1 MKGGDM
7 MEENKTAKQPERTAV
22 ERAHPLL
29 LIREVLRKLWA
40 VVMVTIIFASCGYV
54 AAAQFYTPQ
63 YQTRTTFVVST
74 RGNSASVYSNLNA
87 ATGMAQSFSQVLG
100 SDVMKKRVAQEL
112 GVEQI
117 DGEITASA
125 ISETNLLEMRVTS
138 DNPRMAYLITRAVI
152 NNYDDLASAVLSNI
166 SLEILQ
172 QPRIPTAP
180 VNASGAQHTAKLAGL
195 AGAALVVILVCVRAY
210 LRDTVKSE
218 DEVEAKLDTRM
229 LAAVRHERKYKTF
242 RAALAHKKTSILIT
256 NPTTGF
262 LFVET
267 FKKLR
272 TRVEYQMRRSRC
284 KVIMVTSVLEDEGKS
299 TVSVNLALA
308 MGRKYKNVLLIDA
321 DMKKPAVHK
330 ILGYQEEKYSTLPEL
345 LEGKVALRD
354 ALLVDP
360 ERHVTTLLGRRG
372 VENATE
378 LSGGTS
384 MRQLIAAARQQ
395 MDIVIIDT
403 PPMAVSPDAECIAD
417 IADAAVLVVRQD
429 QAPVRVI
436 NDMIDVLNH
445 SKAELLGCVLNNFYS
460 ADFTDRFSY
469 GYGGQYGYGG
479 KYGYGKYGYGGK
491 RAAVPEEG
499 EETE

>member
-1 MKGGDM
+1 MNGGDM
-7 MEENKTAKQPERTAV
+7 MEDNKTAKQPELIGV

-40 VVMVTIIFASCGYV
+40 VAMAAVIFASCGYI
-54 AAAQFYTPQ
+54 AASQLYVPQ
-63 YQTRTTFVVST
+63 YQTRTTFVVSA
-74 RGNSASVYSNLNA
+74 RGSSSSVYSNLNA

-112 GVEQI
+112 GVERI
-117 DGEITASA
+117 NGEITASA

-138 DNPRMAYLITRAVI
+138 DDPRIAYLITRAVI
-152 NNYDDLASAVLSNI
+152 NNYGELASAVLSNV

-172 QPRIPTAP
+172 QPSIPTAP
-180 VNASGAQHTAKLAGL
+180 VNTSNAMHMAKLAGL
-195 AGAALVVILVCVRAY
+195 LGAVLVAAFVCVRAY

-218 DEVEAKLDTRM
+218 DEVESKLDTKM
-229 LAAVRHERKYKTF
+229 LAAIRHERKYKTF
-242 RAALAHKKTSILIT
+242 RAALEHRKTSILIT

-272 TRVEYQMRRSRC
+272 TRLEYQMRRGHG

-299 TVSVNLALA
+299 TVAVNLALT
-308 MGRKYKNVLLIDA
+308 MGQKYKNVLLIDA

-330 ILGYQEEKYSTLPEL
+330 ILDYQEKEYSALPEL
-345 LEGKVALRD
+345 LEGKVTLRD
-354 ALLVDP
+354 ALVVDK
-360 ERHVTTLLGRRG
+360 ERNIMTLLGRHG
-372 VENATE
+372 VENASE
-378 LSGGTS
+378 LSGSAS
-384 MRQLIAAARQQ
+384 MRQMIQAARQQ
-395 MDIVIIDT
+395 LDVVIIDT

-417 IADAAVLVVRQD
+417 IADASILVVRQD

-436 NDMIDVLNH
+436 NDMIDVLDR
-445 SKAELLGCVLNNFYS
+445 SKSELLGCVLNNFYS
-460 ADFTDRFSY
+460 ADFADSFSY
-469 GYGGQYGYGG
+469 GYGGRYGYGG
-479 KYGYGKYGYGGK
+479 KYGYEKYGYGGK
-491 RAAVPEEG
+491 RAAVSEEG

>member
-1 MKGGDM
+1 
-7 MEENKTAKQPERTAV
+7 MEEKKTAAAQERTVV
-22 ERAHPLL
+22 ERVHPLL
-29 LIREVLRKLWA
+29 LIREVLRKFWA
-40 VVMVTIIFASCGYV
+40 VVMVAVILASCAYV

-63 YQTRTTFVVST
+63 YQTRTTFVVSA
-74 RGNSASVYSNLNA
+74 RGNSSSVYSNLNA

-112 GVEQI
+112 GVERI
-117 DGEITASA
+117 DGEISA
-125 ISETNLLEMRVTS
+125 VAIAETNLLEMRVTS
-138 DNPRMAYLITRAVI
+138 DDPRMAYLITRAVI
-152 NNYDDLASAVLSNI
+152 NNYDELASAVLSNI

-172 QPRIPTAP
+172 QPHIPSAP
-180 VNASGAQHTAKLAGL
+180 INASNARHTAKLAGI
-195 AGAALVVILVCVRAY
+195 AGAVLVVVLLCVRAY
-210 LRDTVKSE
+210 MRDTVKSE
-218 DEVEAKLDTRM
+218 DEVESKLDTKM
-229 LAAVRHERKYKTF
+229 LAAIHHERKYKTL

-256 NPTTGF
+256 SPTTGF

-284 KVIMVTSVLEDEGKS
+284 KVVMVTSVLEDEGKS

-308 MGRKYKNVLLIDA
+308 MARKYKSVLLIDA

-330 ILGYQEEKYSTLPEL
+330 ILSYQDEEYSTLPEL

-360 ERHVTTLLGRRG
+360 ERRLTTLLGRRG
-372 VENATE
+372 VENSTE
-378 LSGGTS
+378 LCNSTS
-384 MRQLIAAARQQ
+384 MRQLLAAARQQ
-395 MDIVIIDT
+395 MDIVIVDT

-417 IADAAVLVVRQD
+417 IADASVLVVRQD

-445 SKAELLGCVLNNFYS
+445 SRAELLGCVLNNFYS
-460 ADFTDRFSY
+460 TDFTDRIS
-469 GYGGQYGYGG
+469 YGYGG
-479 KYGYGKYGYGGK
+479 KYGYGKYGYGK
-491 RAAVPEEG
+491 RSAAPDEG
-499 EETE
+499 EEEAE